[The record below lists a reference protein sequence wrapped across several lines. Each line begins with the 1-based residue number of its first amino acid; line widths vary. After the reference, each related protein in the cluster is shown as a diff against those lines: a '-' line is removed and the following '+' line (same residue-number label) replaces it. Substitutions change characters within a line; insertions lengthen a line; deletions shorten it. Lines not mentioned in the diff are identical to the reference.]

1 MLQEAA
7 EFIWKRICALQFE
20 TGSSKRSLAK
30 WPLLEG
36 GAVVGTPV
44 LGDYPL
50 KRVKQF

>member
-30 WPLLEG
+30 WPLSEG